1 MNDEMLEMFSELSVI
16 FKTYYQDPIWSKYK
30 KDDAANLFI
39 AGYAFEHQ
47 GRSPSF
53 SPAAIDAIEKAKGST
68 DFAANVWENFS
79 KSVNKNSA
87 NKINPLCH
95 SLCNSENEK
104 KCIWCALDSKNILL
118 DSKRDLESGDIK
130 NAWGRLQRIRGVGPK
145 IASLFLRDV
154 AVWYNIDENLK
165 QSDGERWR
173 LQPIDIWIRR
183 IVELRSPDMQ
193 DKRYEDV
200 AKWIVE
206 NCEKPEH
213 SNQGMWYFGARI
225 VGSEMLLDRSLQD
238 MDQFKNTI
246 KGHIAHLQA
255 TSNAAMEFGRKM
267 LI

>member
-1 MNDEMLEMFSELSVI
+1 MNDEMLEMFSELSII
-16 FKTYYQDPIWSKYK
+16 FKTYYQDPIWSKY
-30 KDDAANLFI
+30 DAASLFI

-53 SPAAIDAIEKAKGST
+53 SPAAIDAIEKAMGST
-68 DFAANVWENFS
+68 DFAVNVWEIFS
-79 KSVNKNSA
+79 NSVNRDSA
-87 NKINPLCH
+87 NPKRNPLFH

-104 KCIWCALDSKNILL
+104 KCIWCALDSENILL

-130 NAWGRLQRIRGVGPK
+130 NAWERLQRIRGVGPK

-154 AVWYNIDENLK
+154 AVWYKIDENLK
-165 QSDGERWR
+165 QSDGERWL

-193 DKRYEDV
+193 GKRYEDV

-213 SNQGMWYFGARI
+213 CNQGMWYFGARI
-225 VGSEMLLDRSLQD
+225 VGSEFLLDRSLRD
-238 MDQFKNTI
+238 MVEFKKTI
-246 KGHIAHLQA
+246 RGHIAQLEA
-255 TSNAAMEFGRKM
+255 TSNAAAEFGKKM
-267 LI
+267 QVEI